1 MEAILNNLESYTN
14 AIKEAKN
21 QLLGNLVELGEIPA
35 PTFHEQRRVQRFAE
49 LTADAGC
56 QNSAV
61 DEIGNATAIVP
72 GSGDSAGNILV
83 VAHADTSF
91 SEKVDHSI
99 RLREDR
105 AIGPGIADNSMG
117 LAVLASLPKLLEML
131 EVELEKD
138 LVLLAASR
146 SLHRGDL
153 GGIRFF
159 LQHNTL
165 PLNGGVC
172 LEGAQLG
179 RLSYSCIGMLRGEIR
194 CRVPEQVD
202 WSKFATS
209 SAIVTLNE
217 IMDEILQ
224 IPVPS
229 RPRTQVV
236 LPRVEGGSSFNRV
249 AKEALLQFEIRGES
263 ADVIESVASDIDT
276 IISEVHCK
284 SDSQVS
290 KEIIA
295 RRQPCGLS
303 FDHPLVAN
311 TRALLEELG
320 VRPTILPSTSEL
332 SAIIGTGVPAVTI
345 GLSTADNRDKE
356 DETIY
361 LDPLYSGIAQLIGIL
376 RAVDEGYC
384 DED

>member
-1 MEAILNNLESYTN
+1 MEAILNNLENYKN

-72 GSGDSAGNILV
+72 GSGDSTGNILV

-99 RLREDR
+99 RLREDC
-105 AIGPGIADNSMG
+105 AIGAGIADNSMG
-117 LAVLASLPKLLEML
+117 LAVLASLPKLLEIL
-131 EVELEKD
+131 NVELEKD

-165 PLNGGVC
+165 PLHGGVC

-236 LPRVEGGSSFNRV
+236 LPRIEGGSSFNRV

-276 IISEVHCK
+276 IVSEVHCK

-311 TRALLEELG
+311 TRTLLEELG
-320 VRPTILPSTSEL
+320 VHPTILPSTSEL
-332 SAIIGTGVPAVTI
+332 STIIGTGVPAVTI
-345 GLSTADNRDKE
+345 GLSTADNRDKK

>member
-1 MEAILNNLESYTN
+1 MEAILNSLDGYKSI
-14 AIKEAKN
+14 IKEAKN
-21 QLLGNLVELGEIPA
+21 QLLANLVELGEIPA

-49 LTADAGC
+49 LTANSGC

-61 DEIGNATAIVP
+61 DEVGNGTAILP
-72 GSGDSAGNILV
+72 GKQESSAKILV
-83 VAHADTSF
+83 AAHADTRF
-91 SEKVDHSI
+91 SEKVDHNI
-99 RLREDR
+99 RLRENS
-105 AIGPGIADNSMG
+105 AVGPGIADNSMG
-117 LAVLASLPKLLEML
+117 LAVLASLPNLLERL
-131 EVELEKD
+131 NIELERD

-146 SLHRGDL
+146 SLDRGDL

-165 PLNGGVC
+165 PLKAGIC

-179 RLSYSCIGMLRGEIR
+179 RLSYSCIGLLRGEVR

-202 WSKFATS
+202 WTKFATS

-217 IMDEILQ
+217 IIDEILQ
-224 IPVPS
+224 IRVPS

-236 LPRVEGGSSFNRV
+236 LPRVEGGSSFNRI
-249 AKEALLQFEIRGES
+249 AKEAVLQFEIRGES

-276 IISEVHCK
+276 IISEVQCK
-284 SDSQVS
+284 SDSRVS
-290 KEIIA
+290 KEIIS

-311 TRALLEELG
+311 TRALLEALD
-320 VRPTILPSTSEL
+320 VQPTILPSTSEL
-332 SAIIGTGVPAVTI
+332 SAIIGTGVPAVTM
-345 GLSTADNRDKE
+345 GLSTADNKDKT

-361 LDPLYSGIAQLIGIL
+361 LDPLYSGVAQLIGIL
-376 RAVDEGYC
+376 KAVDEGYC